1 MTWKQI
7 KQPEDP
13 DWVEWHK
20 EITIFKW
27 DVERKFML
35 KVWQNMDGYF
45 SVAMVDKNNYRMVK
59 ALGSTTIE
67 SAKSEAEK
75 WARGE

>member
-1 MTWKQI
+1 MNWKQI

-20 EITIFKW
+20 EVMSPEW
-27 DVERKFML
+27 GRVML
-35 KVWQNMDGYF
+35 KVWQNMEGYF
-45 SVAMVDKNNYRMVK
+45 NVSMTFPYKKRFVK
-59 ALGSTTIE
+59 ALDSTTIE
-67 SAKSEAEK
+67 AAKLEAEK

>member
-1 MTWKQI
+1 MTEWKQI

-13 DWVEWHK
+13 NWVEWHK
-20 EITIFKW
+20 E
-27 DVERKFML
+27 VMSPNLGEAML

-45 SVAMVDKNNYRMVK
+45 SASMVSHDYYRAVK
-59 ALGSTTIE
+59 ALNSTTIE
-67 SAKSEAEK
+67 SAKIEAEH